1 MEEIKMQQKNEISS
15 SSSIAAS
22 AKIGKN
28 VVVGP
33 GVIIE
38 ENVVIGD
45 NCYIDARAILR
56 ANVMLGKDSYVGA
69 QCILGELLSDFF
81 SDRIKKQHPL
91 YIGEHALIRSGSI
104 LYGDSQIGAYF
115 QTGHRVTV
123 REKAKIKDHVNLG
136 TLSDIQGD
144 CLIEEYVHIHSN
156 VHIGMKTHIEKYAWI
171 FPYVVCTN
179 DPTPPSEVLKGAHI
193 GEFAVVCT
201 GSLLL
206 PGVRVGKDAL
216 VAAGTVVT
224 KDVPEMAIVK
234 GNPGKIAGQVT
245 RIQNDEGKQV
255 YPWRYSFKRGM
266 PWQDSD
272 YQSSSH
278 QVLK

>member
-1 MEEIKMQQKNEISS
+1 MQTKHSISPSALIDS
-15 SSSIAAS
+15 SAV
-22 AKIGKN
+22 IGEN
-28 VVVGP
+28 VVIGP
-33 GVIIE
+33 GVIIG
-38 ENVVIGD
+38 ENVTIGD
-45 NCYIDARAILR
+45 NCYIDTGAILR
-56 ANVMLGKDSYVGA
+56 NHVTIGNDSYVGG

-81 SDRIKKQHPL
+81 SDRIPKEHPL
-91 YIGEHALIRSGSI
+91 RVGAHALIRSGSI
-104 LYGDSQIGAYF
+104 LYGGSRIGDFF

-123 REKAKIKDHVNLG
+123 REKSCIGDHVNLG
-136 TLSDIQGD
+136 TLSDVQGD
-144 CLIEEYVHIHSN
+144 CVIEDYVHMHSN

-193 GEFAVVCT
+193 GQFAVVCT
-201 GSLLL
+201 GALLL
-206 PGVRVGKDAL
+206 PGVQIGKDAL

-234 GNPGKIAGQVT
+234 GNPGKVSGQVT
-245 RIQNDEGKQV
+245 RVLNEKGEQV

-272 YQSSSH
+272 YQSYISRLTEE
-278 QVLK
+278 QKAE